1 MTIMMQRS
9 RVAVLTVVLAIA
21 CGESVA
27 QDSDPGRFLRWAYQD
42 AAGLMAAARSD
53 DAARLLGGV
62 VLVGGVST
70 FDSRIDRTRDTGF
83 RRSGLSRSLGLIQ
96 KAGGPESKLP
106 VAGLF
111 AISLL
116 TDDTRFQD
124 AAFTSLQSVIYAGA
138 ISYGIKFAVGRIR
151 PESTAEP
158 YEFRM
163 LSGHSSFPSGHAT
176 TAFAALVP
184 WALYYPSAFTY
195 ALVGVI
201 GAGTAISRV
210 VHDRHWASDVT
221 AGSLTGAVIATILS
235 RRHQRLQ
242 QGVPGVSNGVHVSVV
257 PAVSYDA
264 ASLSL
269 RIRF

>member
-1 MTIMMQRS
+1 MHCTRILILTTICTI
-9 RVAVLTVVLAIA
+9 VCCDA
-21 CGESVA
+21 VA
-27 QDSDPGRFLRWAYQD
+27 QDTSPRRFLRWAYQD
-42 AAGLMAAARSD
+42 AAGLLSTARSD
-53 DAARLLGGV
+53 DAARLLGG
-62 VLVGGVST
+62 LAIVGGVSM
-70 FDSRIDRTRDTGF
+70 FDAHIDRTLDTGF
-83 RRSGLSRSLGLIQ
+83 RRPGLSRSLSLIQ

-111 AISLL
+111 AVSLL

-151 PESTAEP
+151 PESTVEP
-158 YEFRM
+158 FEFRM

-184 WALYYPSAFTY
+184 WALYYPSPFTY
-195 ALVGVI
+195 ALVGVV
-201 GAGTAISRV
+201 GVGTAVSRV
-210 VHDRHWASDVT
+210 AHDRHWASDVI
-221 AGSLTGAVIATILS
+221 AGSVTGAVIATMLS

-242 QGVPGVSNGVHVSVV
+242 QALPGVPDDIHVSVV
-257 PAVSYDA
+257 PSVSYDA
-264 ASLSL
+264 ASLAL